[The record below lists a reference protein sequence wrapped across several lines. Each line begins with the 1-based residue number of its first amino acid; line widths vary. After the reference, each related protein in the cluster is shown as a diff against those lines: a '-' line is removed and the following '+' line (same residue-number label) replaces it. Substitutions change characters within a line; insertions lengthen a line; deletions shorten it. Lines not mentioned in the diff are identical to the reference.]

1 MPASDEQNT
10 ASAPHPDHT
19 QEAPKSQPK
28 HKPGPKKPAH
38 KKMSYTIQSGD
49 TFWAIAKKLGL
60 SVDALKAAN
69 PGVDPSSLK
78 VGQVINLPGGGG
90 NNNNNN
96 NGGGSYTIQ
105 SGDTFWAIAK
115 KLGLSVDALK
125 AANPGVDPSS
135 LKVGQ
140 VIKLPGG
147 GGNNNNGDGGN
158 PPPSGGNGKIVGA
171 EGGSNGGGGYENYS
185 GPASAFPPRS
195 QWASYAFLW
204 KQNSALIGLNASP
217 SEVSF
222 IHSAIETVSA
232 SSGVDVRAI
241 LCIIV
246 QESGGNPRVGTTN
259 NGVTNPGLMQSHNG
273 VSFSAADPQG
283 SILQMVRDGTE
294 GTRDGDGLKQLLA
307 KYGNYY
313 EAFRGYNSG
322 SVNKADLN
330 DPVGATGDYVQKA
343 ANRLMGHSWPGM

>member
-10 ASAPHPDHT
+10 SSALHPNHT
-19 QEAPKSQPK
+19 QEAPKPQPK
-28 HKPGPKKPAH
+28 HKPGPEKPAH

-60 SVDALKAAN
+60 SVDALRAAN

-78 VGQVINLPGGGG
+78 VGQVINLPGGGSGG

-96 NGGGSYTIQ
+96 SGGSYTIQ
-105 SGDTFWAIAK
+105 SGDTFFAIAK
-115 KLGLSVDALK
+115 KLGLSVDAIK

-147 GGNNNNGDGGN
+147 GGGGN
-158 PPPSGGNGKIVGA
+158 PPPSSGNGKIVGA
-171 EGGSNGGGGYENYS
+171 EGGTSGGGSYESYS

-195 QWASYAFLW
+195 QWASYTSLW
-204 KQNSALIGLNASP
+204 RQNSRLIALNATP
-217 SEVSF
+217 DEVRF
-222 IHSAIETVSA
+222 IHTAIETVSA

-273 VSFSAADPQG
+273 VSFNPADPRG
-283 SILQMVRDGTE
+283 SILQM
-294 GTRDGDGLKQLLA
+294 
-307 KYGNYY
+307 
-313 EAFRGYNSG
+313 
-322 SVNKADLN
+322 
-330 DPVGATGDYVQKA
+330 
-343 ANRLMGHSWPGM
+343 